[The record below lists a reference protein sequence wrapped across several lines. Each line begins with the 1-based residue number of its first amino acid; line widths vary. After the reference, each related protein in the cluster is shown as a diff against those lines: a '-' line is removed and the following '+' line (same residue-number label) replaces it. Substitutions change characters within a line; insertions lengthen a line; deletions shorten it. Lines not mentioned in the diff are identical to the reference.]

1 MNIVE
6 NGSNFS
12 KKRKVNLS
20 ISDFV
25 HAQSLSHVCFFPTLW
40 TIACQAPLSMEF
52 FRQENWSGLP
62 FLPAGDLRNPGIEP
76 TSLASPALAGK
87 FSTTASP
94 GKPTGQLYFNEKN
107 YFRTFLVVQWLSA
120 TAGDM
125 GSTYVLG
132 RFHTAWGN

>member
-1 MNIVE
+1 MRVCSVAQLLLTLCDPMDCNPP
-6 NGSNFS
+6 GS
-12 KKRKVNLS
+12 S
-20 ISDFV
+20 IHEIFQ
-25 HAQSLSHVCFFPTLW
+25 AMYW
-40 TIACQAPLSMEF
+40 TA
-52 FRQENWSGLP
+52 LP
-62 FLPAGDLRNPGIEP
+62 CPSPWDLPDPGIEP

-132 RFHTAWGN
+132 RFHTPWGN